1 MKRISLFL
9 LLFLLLK
16 ATVMYSQDGHPETNF
31 RIVPVSPNAASL
43 GTYGLIPTDNY
54 VGQARISIPIY
65 EIDLDGKKF
74 PIALS
79 YHTDG
84 TRVAQEATW
93 IGLGWTLQAGGC
105 VVRQVQGTD
114 DFAARGCYNLTDAPW
129 LTNPR
134 FEVTDQNLEKYMG
147 YFKGD
152 YDAEP
157 DMFYFNAGG
166 HSGSMYFDVLKNNRQ
181 LNAVPTIQTQEKV
194 VKMVYNT
201 SNKTWTMTDLEGYV
215 YSFSTKE
222 ITYYF
227 LNTIDFFQTDITRS
241 HIFPYY
247 NEPQIVTA
255 WMLDSVTSPNG
266 GKITFSY
273 KKESIFT
280 PISTTEDVISL
291 SKIVNGQLSSQSPQ
305 YFTNKFNYNY
315 SYSKIE
321 QWTLSAITF
330 EGGKVEFGTTDR
342 EDIESAETGKKV
354 QKLSSIK
361 VSDTAGNLIKTTM
374 LEYKYLLSGMAATT
388 NGYDDRL
395 LLSKVYDVAGSKKN
409 NVYTMDYNMG
419 KLPPKRSLSVDA
431 WGFYNG
437 ASPMTASLKISPSI
451 YWSESIKPS
460 SKTSLFKEGMDRSF
474 NEALC
479 KIGTLRTITYPTG
492 GTTTFEYEGHR
503 FETLPMMPPLREGTL
518 NLVDNGMP
526 PVAPGAPVLMYIG
539 EPFEVDD
546 ANPKIII
553 RRRHDEPHPS
563 EHLAS
568 SLTYTTQL
576 EKKEGNGY
584 RTLFSSPDYDVME
597 PWPDD
602 TEKQLD
608 RGTYRVTLAVQN
620 VRLEYPINISVEI
633 VGKTN
638 APLDKDYLGAGLR
651 IKSITNTDGNGN
663 QSWRKFEYQDAKLM
677 VKPVFNAPVY
687 VEQMQSWAGN

>member
-43 GTYGLIPTDNY
+43 GTFGMIPTDNY
-54 VGQARISIPIY
+54 VGQANLTIPIY

-266 GKITFSY
+266 GKIMFSY

-576 EKKEGNGY
+576 
-584 RTLFSSPDYDVME
+584 
-597 PWPDD
+597 
-602 TEKQLD
+602 
-608 RGTYRVTLAVQN
+608 
-620 VRLEYPINISVEI
+620 
-633 VGKTN
+633 
-638 APLDKDYLGAGLR
+638 
-651 IKSITNTDGNGN
+651 
-663 QSWRKFEYQDAKLM
+663 
-677 VKPVFNAPVY
+677 
-687 VEQMQSWAGN
+687 

>member
-1 MKRISLFL
+1 MKIISLFL

-266 GKITFSY
+266 GKIMFSY

-597 PWPDD
+597 PWPD
-602 TEKQLD
+602 
-608 RGTYRVTLAVQN
+608 
-620 VRLEYPINISVEI
+620 EI
-633 VGKTN
+633 GRAHV
-638 APLDKDYLGAGLR
+638 
-651 IKSITNTDGNGN
+651 
-663 QSWRKFEYQDAKLM
+663 
-677 VKPVFNAPVY
+677 
-687 VEQMQSWAGN
+687 